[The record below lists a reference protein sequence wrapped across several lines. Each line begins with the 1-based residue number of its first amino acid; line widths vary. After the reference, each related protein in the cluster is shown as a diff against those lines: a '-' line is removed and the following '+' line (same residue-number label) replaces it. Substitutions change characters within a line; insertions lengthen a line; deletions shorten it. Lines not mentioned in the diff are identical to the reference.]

1 MDFSIRLKNNQLLRG
16 FINSPG
22 AHTRAGIIFVHGIG
36 EHTGRYSDW
45 VKKFSEKG
53 IACAGVDLPGH
64 GRSEGKR
71 GYIKNYGVTNE
82 MLDIM
87 VGQYRKTFPGIP
99 LFLYGHSLGGGIVL
113 QYIIESHPPLN
124 GAILS
129 SPSLK
134 LAFEPARYKLVLA
147 NVMKKIMPSLVQP
160 SGLIASHLSHDQ
172 KVVDDYVNDPLVHD
186 RISVSL
192 FLSYLAA
199 ASLALG
205 KASVI
210 KIPVYLIHGSDDL
223 IVSPDGSR
231 ELASKNENITLRIW
245 EGGYHELH
253 NEPFKDDVFA
263 EIMLWLDKVI

>member
-22 AHTRAGIIFVHGIG
+22 DHTRAGIIFVHGIG
-36 EHTGRYSDW
+36 EHTGRYAHW

-64 GRSEGKR
+64 GRSDGKR

-87 VGQYRKTFPGIP
+87 VGEYRKTFPGIP

-113 QYIIESHPPLN
+113 HYIIESNPDIN
-124 GAILS
+124 GAVIS
-129 SPSLK
+129 SPFIK
-134 LAFEPARYKLVLA
+134 LAFEPARFKLILA
-147 NVMKKIMPSLVQP
+147 DIMKSIMPSLIQP
-160 SGLIASHLSHDQ
+160 SGLIASHISHDQ
-172 KVVDDYVNDPLVHD
+172 QVVDAYNNDPLVHD
-186 RISVSL
+186 KISVSL
-192 FLSYLAA
+192 FNSARSAA
-199 ASLALG
+199 ALALQKG
-205 KASVI
+205 SGI
-210 KIPVYLIHGSDDL
+210 KTPLYIIHGSDDL
-223 IVSPDGSR
+223 LTSPNGSR
-231 ELASKNENITLRIW
+231 ELASKNENIKLRIW

-263 EIMLWLDKVI
+263 EIMLWLDKLI

>member
-1 MDFSIRLKNNQLLRG
+1 
-16 FINSPG
+16 
-22 AHTRAGIIFVHGIG
+22 
-36 EHTGRYSDW
+36 
-45 VKKFSEKG
+45 
-53 IACAGVDLPGH
+53 
-64 GRSEGKR
+64 
-71 GYIKNYGVTNE
+71 
-82 MLDIM
+82 
-87 VGQYRKTFPGIP
+87 
-99 LFLYGHSLGGGIVL
+99 
-113 QYIIESHPPLN
+113 
-124 GAILS
+124 
-129 SPSLK
+129 
-134 LAFEPARYKLVLA
+134 
-147 NVMKKIMPSLVQP
+147 
-160 SGLIASHLSHDQ
+160 
-172 KVVDDYVNDPLVHD
+172 VVDDYVNDPLVHD